1 MWNKSILKNKYA
13 VVLLLVL
20 SLNSFSCFA
29 KGNNPSSL
37 IQFASGKNYL
47 TNWNGKESEM
57 EILSYL
63 TDINNCDKKLSDEEI
78 AESARE
84 IGFNYS
90 ILGNHL
96 LGTYYFNYAVQLV
109 PNNAD
114 YRLDLALE
122 LWSIG
127 KTDMA
132 KKEFDNAYKLD
143 STKSDL
149 LKMYGHFYFCQNQF
163 PKAVEFYTKSLKYND
178 GEYNSNYQYI
188 MRYIAELHID
198 KNKRQTKIVS
208 ESREWPYQI
217 VQYINGEMDESGLT
231 EYIKNQKDENG
242 IREKLCEALYYLG
255 SYKIATGDT
264 LNGELM
270 IDQCLNTRLPAF
282 VEYTMAL
289 SHVAEK

>member
-143 STKSDL
+143 S
-149 LKMYGHFYFCQNQF
+149 
-163 PKAVEFYTKSLKYND
+163 
-178 GEYNSNYQYI
+178 NYQYI